1 MKLVAEAAMGK
12 DNQREAV
19 SLATMG
25 KAKVDYVAS
34 VLLVLRGNRLPR
46 AARLLDCD
54 TLKFHH

>member
-46 AARLLDCD
+46 GARLL
-54 TLKFHH
+54 TVTP